1 MLPQREQSA
10 LSTDLS
16 LQTQNESTWT
26 CYDIFATHKPGLLS
40 ILSLTTLCLKTRIM
54 SPTYEAN
61 GISAPKAHLARRFIV
76 MRLGAM
82 ALHRQTTGGRRLFQ
96 VDCSCRSLLLR
107 GEPLSGLGGTR
118 PRRYRHAGL
127 QRFYSWR
134 SAWRFQFANSG
145 FVPRCIKDSAATT
158 VVYRSGSRI
167 PAVSRRDTDSQRGR
181 PDTCAVRLNI
191 FRRAQ
196 TVAAIGATT

>member
-10 LSTDLS
+10 LSTNLRLANSKRIALDL
-16 LQTQNESTWT
+16 LR
-26 CYDIFATHKPGLLS
+26 AVH
-40 ILSLTTLCLKTRIM
+40 
-54 SPTYEAN
+54 
-61 GISAPKAHLARRFIV
+61 
-76 MRLGAM
+76 
-82 ALHRQTTGGRRLFQ
+82 TTGGRRLFQ

-134 SAWRFQFANSG
+134 SAWRLQFATSG
-145 FVPRCIKDSAATT
+145 FVPRCFRNSAATT